1 MMRSGESSA
10 HGRKHEKTPESETQ
24 TPPVEAQP
32 SVVSASEA
40 GEVETVESLREKW
53 LRALADRE
61 NVRTRMTA
69 QSRVLG
75 QNERTAILLAFLD
88 VLDNLERALALHEGE
103 NNDWVE
109 GTRNIFQQT
118 VKIFRDY
125 DVEPILCLNQPFDP
139 ELHEAVSRT
148 HDPSQPDGVVVQV
161 VQVGYRFRDGG
172 LLRPARVVVNAQG

>member
-10 HGRKHEKTPESETQ
+10 HGRKHEKTHEPEMN
-24 TPPVEAQP
+24 TPPPEE
-32 SVVSASEA
+32 SVSSTIVPEA
-40 GEVETVESLREKW
+40 GENETIESLREKW

-61 NVRTRMTA
+61 NVRKRLTA
-69 QSRVLG
+69 QTRVSV
-75 QNERTAILLAFLD
+75 QNERKAILLAFLD
-88 VLDNLERALALHEGE
+88 VLDNLERALASHEGE
-103 NNDWVE
+103 SNDWVE

-125 DVEPILCLNQPFDP
+125 DVEPLLCLNQPFDP

-148 HDPSQPDGVVVQV
+148 HDPEKPDGVVVQV

-172 LLRPARVVVNAQG
+172 LLRPARVVVNAKA